1 MTLQELNQMSYD
13 KIVFLWN
20 EYCEEVSSFTDMLYT
35 NDDEAF
41 STFGFT
47 INGTLINN
55 TNELYDWNDEYV
67 TADVKGNPWSANDPK
82 VIMDLSALLEW
93 VNKGD
98 NEKAFSQNNESDF
111 LDMIEKKTKKASASP
126 VPKTKVTKPVAPK
139 KATGVP
145 EDLSHL
151 PEAVRNAILRS
162 RALRGKDAQATSVVN
177 PAQSNKKEIWKENLS
192 QIFSPHCF
200 SDDQWESLLNIS
212 EDEFTE
218 FRDTIIGDFYSEVDR
233 IFDSIRP
240 EHFINIYG
248 ELSLLNP
255 KDFKVVIEYL
265 FHAHITKANDKNLF
279 SENKMSDLKW
289 MDALK
294 LEVEDYETKWL
305 FSQGIVDEFL
315 FDILYPMDEPADAD
329 FTDAQEKLLDQV
341 YKKRDDLRENDWF
354 HGGSIRLF
362 DFVLRGIK
370 LNKDAILHSAH
381 MINKNAVSS

>member
-1 MTLQELNQMSYD
+1 MTQEELDNLGHD
-13 KIVFLWN
+13 KIVSLWN
-20 EYCEEVSSFTDMLYT
+20 AYCEEVSYFTDMLYV

-55 TNELYDWNDEYV
+55 TNELYDWNDEFV
-67 TADVKGNPWSANDPK
+67 TADGYGNPLSANDPK
-82 VIMDLSALLEW
+82 ILMDLSALLEW

-98 NEKAFSQNNESDF
+98 NEKAFSQNNESGI
-111 LDMIEKKTKKASASP
+111 LDMIEQKTKEAAAANGYA
-126 VPKTKVTKPVAPK
+126 TKI
-139 KATGVP
+139 
-145 EDLSHL
+145 EF
-151 PEAVRNAILRS
+151 
-162 RALRGKDAQATSVVN
+162 
-177 PAQSNKKEIWKENLS
+177 KEIWKENLS

-200 SDDQWESLLNIS
+200 SDDQWESLVNIS

-218 FRDTIIGDFYSEVDR
+218 FRDTIIGDFYYEVDR

-240 EHFINIYG
+240 EHFKNIYG

-255 KDFKVVIEYL
+255 KDLKAVIEYL
-265 FHAHITKANDKNLF
+265 FHAHITKANDNNLF

-289 MDALK
+289 MAALR
-294 LEVEDYETKWL
+294 LEVEDHETKWL

-315 FDILYPMDEPADAD
+315 FDNLYPMDEPAGAD
-329 FTDAQEKLLDQV
+329 GLFTDAQEKLLDQV
-341 YKKRDDLRENDWF
+341 YKKRDDLRENGWF

-370 LNKDAILHSAH
+370 LNEDAILHSAQ
-381 MINKNAVSS
+381 MINKNAVNS

>member
-20 EYCEEVSSFTDMLYT
+20 EYCEDVNYFTDMLYT

-55 TNELYDWNDEYV
+55 TNEVYDWDDEYV
-67 TADVKGNPWSANDPK
+67 TADDYGNPLSAADPK
-82 VIMDLSALLEW
+82 ILMDLDALLEW

-111 LDMIEKKTKKASASP
+111 LDMIEQKTKESAAAN
-126 VPKTKVTKPVAPK
+126 VYATKI
-139 KATGVP
+139 
-145 EDLSHL
+145 EF
-151 PEAVRNAILRS
+151 
-162 RALRGKDAQATSVVN
+162 
-177 PAQSNKKEIWKENLS
+177 KEIWKENLS

-200 SDDQWESLLNIS
+200 SDDQWETLVNIS

-218 FRDTIIGDFYSEVDR
+218 FRDTIIGDFYYEVDR

-240 EHFINIYG
+240 EHFKNIYG

-255 KDFKVVIEYL
+255 KDLKAVIEYL
-265 FHAHITKANDKNLF
+265 FHAHITEANDHDLF

-289 MDALK
+289 MDALR
-294 LEVEDYETKWL
+294 LEVEDHETKWL

-315 FDILYPMDEPADAD
+315 FDNLYPMDEPTDAD

-341 YKKRDDLRENDWF
+341 YKKRHDLRENDWF

-370 LNKDAILHSAH
+370 LNEDAFLHSTY
-381 MINKNAVSS
+381 IITENARTAVKR

>member
-20 EYCEEVSSFTDMLYT
+20 EYCEDVSSFTDMLYT

-67 TADVKGNPWSANDPK
+67 TADGKGNPWSANDPK

-98 NEKAFSQNNESDF
+98 NEKAFSQNNESDIPDWF
-111 LDMIEKKTKKASASP
+111 EQKTKEAAAVKIEQ
-126 VPKTKVTKPVAPK
+126 VA
-139 KATGVP
+139 A
-145 EDLSHL
+145 
-151 PEAVRNAILRS
+151 AFN
-162 RALRGKDAQATSVVN
+162 RARELGPSKLGLEF
-177 PAQSNKKEIWKENLS
+177 KEIWKENLS

-218 FRDTIIGDFYSEVDR
+218 FRDTIIGDFYYEVDR

-240 EHFINIYG
+240 EHFKNIYG

-255 KDFKVVIEYL
+255 KDFKAVIEYL
-265 FHAHITKANDKNLF
+265 FHAHITEANDHNLF

-289 MDALK
+289 MDALR
-294 LEVEDYETKWL
+294 LEVEDHETKW
-305 FSQGIVDEFL
+305 FASQGIVDEFL
-315 FDILYPMDEPADAD
+315 FDNLYPMDEPAGEDGL

-341 YKKRDDLRENDWF
+341 YKKRDDMRETDWF

>member
-41 STFGFT
+41 STFGFS

-98 NEKAFSQNNESDF
+98 NEKAFSQNNESD
-111 LDMIEKKTKKASASP
+111 
-126 VPKTKVTKPVAPK
+126 
-139 KATGVP
+139 
-145 EDLSHL
+145 
-151 PEAVRNAILRS
+151 
-162 RALRGKDAQATSVVN
+162 
-177 PAQSNKKEIWKENLS
+177 
-192 QIFSPHCF
+192 
-200 SDDQWESLLNIS
+200 
-212 EDEFTE
+212 
-218 FRDTIIGDFYSEVDR
+218 
-233 IFDSIRP
+233 
-240 EHFINIYG
+240 
-248 ELSLLNP
+248 
-255 KDFKVVIEYL
+255 
-265 FHAHITKANDKNLF
+265 
-279 SENKMSDLKW
+279 
-289 MDALK
+289 
-294 LEVEDYETKWL
+294 
-305 FSQGIVDEFL
+305 
-315 FDILYPMDEPADAD
+315 
-329 FTDAQEKLLDQV
+329 
-341 YKKRDDLRENDWF
+341 LRENDWF

>member
-1 MTLQELNQMSYD
+1 MTQEELDNLGHD
-13 KIVFLWN
+13 KIVSLWN
-20 EYCEEVSSFTDMLYT
+20 AYCEEIKVFEVMLYT
-35 NDDEAF
+35 NNSEAF
-41 STFGFT
+41 NTFGFT

-55 TNELYDWNDEYV
+55 TNELYDWNDDYV
-67 TADVKGNPWSANDPK
+67 TADAKGNPWSANDPRA
-82 VIMDLSALLEW
+82 IMDLSALLEW

-98 NEKAFSQNNESDF
+98 NEKAFSKKNESGI
-111 LDMIEKKTKKASASP
+111 LDMIEQKTKEAAAANGYA
-126 VPKTKVTKPVAPK
+126 TKI
-139 KATGVP
+139 
-145 EDLSHL
+145 EF
-151 PEAVRNAILRS
+151 
-162 RALRGKDAQATSVVN
+162 
-177 PAQSNKKEIWKENLS
+177 KEIWKDNLS

-218 FRDTIIGDFYSEVDR
+218 FRDTIIGDFYYEVDR
-233 IFDSIRP
+233 IFDTIRP
-240 EHFINIYG
+240 EHFRNIYG

-255 KDFKVVIEYL
+255 KDFKAVIEYL
-265 FHAHITKANDKNLF
+265 FHANITKANDNNLF

-289 MDALK
+289 MAALR
-294 LEVEDYETKWL
+294 LEVEDHETKWL

-315 FDILYPMDEPADAD
+315 FDNLYPMDEPAGAD
-329 FTDAQEKLLDQV
+329 GLFTDAQEKLLDQV

-370 LNKDAILHSAH
+370 LNEDAILHSAQ